1 MPMNTK
7 KYLQKWLDNYKSENP
22 SFLDEILDESVVF
35 YSPVVFKPIEGKD
48 LAKLYLM
55 SAGQSFNMS
64 RFKYTK
70 EVIQDLFCVL
80 EFETFIDD
88 VSVNGADIIS
98 WNNEG
103 KIVEFK
109 VMIRPIQ
116 AIEKVKEKMVESLE
130 LFSNQGS

>member
-1 MPMNTK
+1 MNTK
-7 KYLQKWLDNYKSENP
+7 KYLQKWLDNYRSEDP
-22 SFLDEILDESVVF
+22 GFLDKILDESVVF

-48 LAKLYLM
+48 LTKLYLM
-55 SAGQSFNMS
+55 SAGQSFNMD

-70 EVIQDLFCVL
+70 EIIQDLYCVL

-88 VSVNGADIIS
+88 ISVNGADIIT

-103 KIVEFK
+103 RIVEFK
-109 VMIRPIQ
+109 VMIRSLL

-130 LFSNQGS
+130 LYSNQGG

>member
-1 MPMNTK
+1 MIMNTK
-7 KYLQKWLDNYKSENP
+7 KYLQKWLDNYRSEDP
-22 SFLDEILDESVVF
+22 GFLDKILDESVVF

-48 LAKLYLM
+48 LTKLYLM
-55 SAGQSFNMS
+55 SAGQSFNMD

-70 EVIQDLFCVL
+70 EIIQDLYCVL

-88 VSVNGADIIS
+88 ISVNGADIIT

-103 KIVEFK
+103 RIVEFK
-109 VMIRPIQ
+109 VMIRSLL

-130 LFSNQGS
+130 LYSNQGG